1 MLEDLHCSTILNSG
15 AYGNKRTKKIG
26 NGRDIENMGRD
37 MMINTEAVY
46 RERGQNG
53 ER

>member
-1 MLEDLHCSTILNSG
+1 MENRRG
-15 AYGNKRTKKIG
+15 KKRKRRNKS
-26 NGRDIENMGRD
+26 DIENMGRD

>member
-1 MLEDLHCSTILNSG
+1 MESRIG
-15 AYGNKRTKKIG
+15 TKKKR
-26 NGRDIENMGRD
+26 NERDIENMGRD